1 MTAQIS
7 DTIIY
12 KDRLFSIAG
21 VNGTG
26 LFNPADYGIEPVIT
40 STACYRG
47 FCCTYT
53 VVDKFL
59 QLNKVDL
66 GLDLKNSLLIK
77 HGRGGLKLFG
87 QTSEDTISACG
98 LHRYSSLNE
107 LIDFTGG
114 LLTGTD
120 FIRELSTNMGRASPY
135 KFKRVIELIFE
146 SGQLIKSVDRS
157 QQMSE
162 LRNFIDFKMFKTL
175 SSEGKEK
182 VEEWIREGLI
192 LDYNIH

>member
-12 KDRLFSIAG
+12 TNKLFSIAG
-21 VNGTG
+21 VNGAG

-77 HGRGGLKLFG
+77 HGRG
-87 QTSEDTISACG
+87 
-98 LHRYSSLNE
+98 
-107 LIDFTGG
+107 
-114 LLTGTD
+114 
-120 FIRELSTNMGRASPY
+120 
-135 KFKRVIELIFE
+135 
-146 SGQLIKSVDRS
+146 
-157 QQMSE
+157 
-162 LRNFIDFKMFKTL
+162 
-175 SSEGKEK
+175 
-182 VEEWIREGLI
+182 
-192 LDYNIH
+192 